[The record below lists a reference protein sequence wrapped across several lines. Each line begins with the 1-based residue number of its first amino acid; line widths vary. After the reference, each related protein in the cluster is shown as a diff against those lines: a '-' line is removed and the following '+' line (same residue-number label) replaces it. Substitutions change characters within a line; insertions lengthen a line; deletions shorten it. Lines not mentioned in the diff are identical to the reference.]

1 MGKSCLK
8 FEKEFAKFHKSKF
21 ATLFNSGGSANLAMI
36 QVLKNQV
43 CLKIMIKLVSQQSHG
58 QQM

>member
-21 ATLFNSGGSANLAMI
+21 ATLFNSGGSEFSNDSSFKESWYA
-36 QVLKNQV
+36 
-43 CLKIMIKLVSQQSHG
+43 
-58 QQM
+58 